1 MEMAYVIALAGKGG
15 TGKTSIAGLTVRYLM
30 EKKKKPVLAVDA
42 DSNACLHEALGVAVH
57 ATIGH
62 LREESLE
69 KIRSGSER
77 PGGMSMEQLFDYQV
91 QQSVIEAK
99 GFDLMVMGRP
109 EGPGCYCAANNII
122 RKYTDKLSETYS
134 YVVIDNEAGM
144 EHLSRRTTHKVDLLL
159 IVSDPTVR
167 GIRTAE
173 RIAGLVKE
181 LNLDIGR
188 YALVINRVSGGEGA
202 ELKRLA
208 EESGLEVAG
217 LVPQDRMVFENDLE
231 GKAIIELPEDSPAVR
246 AVYRRTRRVCDR
258 IAGLVQTRIFL
269 KKSAFSSG
277 IEVLMYMPDP
287 SSKPAVWVR
296 RGTMLIYQWKY
307 SDLHSF
313 GFSERMM

>member
-1 MEMAYVIALAGKGG
+1 MAYVIALAGKGG
-15 TGKTSIAGLTVRYLM
+15 TGKTSIAGLTVRYLV

-42 DSNACLHEALGVAVH
+42 DSNACLNEALGVDVH

-69 KIRSGSER
+69 KIRSGGER

-134 YVVIDNEAGM
+134 YVVLDNEAGM

-167 GIRTAE
+167 GIKTAQ
-173 RIAGLVKE
+173 RIASLVKE
-181 LNLDIGR
+181 LNLDIDK
-188 YALVINRVSGGEGA
+188 YALVINRVAGGEGP
-202 ELKRLA
+202 ELRKLA
-208 EESGLEVAG
+208 EDLGLEVAG
-217 LVPQDRMVFENDLE
+217 LVPQDKMVFDNDLR
-231 GKAIIELPEDSPAVR
+231 GKAIIDLPEGSPAVM
-246 AVYRRTRRVCDR
+246 AVYAILDSCK
-258 IAGLVQTRIFL
+258 IG
-269 KKSAFSSG
+269 
-277 IEVLMYMPDP
+277 
-287 SSKPAVWVR
+287 
-296 RGTMLIYQWKY
+296 
-307 SDLHSF
+307 
-313 GFSERMM
+313 